1 MTVTFHP
8 LLQAG
13 SLTLFVKGLS
23 LSLCHDCLIG
33 FYHLILS
40 DVQDVG
46 FIVLLPSITD
56 EVSNEV
62 TVVSCFLNYD
72 MPYPPRGRLS
82 LPGAWSFILSVFVLR
97 ETSTPKF
104 LVQAQISFLSIKPTH
119 SHVYLTHS
127 PRELII
133 SYFFFGQRPTFPCPI
148 SATQWVTQAECQA
161 LVLQIHGTSV
171 KMFLL
176 CYLEMQS
183 HSCRYT

>member
-13 SLTLFVKGLS
+13 SLTLFVKDLS

-72 MPYPPRGRLS
+72 MPYLPRGHLS

-127 PRELII
+127 PRVLII
-133 SYFFFGQRPTFPCPI
+133 SYLFFWAKAHLSMPHLSYTMGYTSRVSSSSVTDTWYFSKDVPLTSPRN
-148 SATQWVTQAECQA
+148 ATPQ
-161 LVLQIHGTSV
+161 L
-171 KMFLL
+171 
-176 CYLEMQS
+176 
-183 HSCRYT
+183 